1 MITDPDPDADLIT
14 DRSLLAHHTFS
25 CALPT
30 RGGVCDCLPGPD
42 DPELQEDEATT
53 VAAAGDGG
61 PPQAS

>member
-1 MITDPDPDADLIT
+1 MITDPDLTT

-42 DPELQEDEATT
+42 DPGLHGVQATT
-53 VAAAGDGG
+53 VTTDEDDRPA
-61 PPQAS
+61 QAS

>member
-1 MITDPDPDADLIT
+1 MITDPDLTT

-42 DPELQEDEATT
+42 DPGLHQDPATAATHGDES
-53 VAAAGDGG
+53 G
-61 PPQAS
+61 PPAL

>member
-1 MITDPDPDADLIT
+1 MIIDPDLTT

-25 CALPT
+25 CALAT

-42 DPELQEDEATT
+42 DPGLHEDEAST
-53 VAAAGDGG
+53 AAPAGDDS